1 MVLLPLIE
9 GLLEFPIETNQCISP
24 ISQLLTALRYYA
36 TGSHLDSIA
45 DYMGMHSTTAVRII
59 PKVSRAI
66 ASLYSR
72 FVKLPVTEDERSKA
86 MRNFYD
92 IARFPHVIGAI
103 DCTHVKIVSP
113 GGTDAEVFRNRKS
126 YFSINVQGICDANM
140 KFINVVA
147 RWPGSSHDATIFNMS
162 NMPTYF
168 EDNRFP
174 NSILLGDSG
183 YPCRN
188 YLLTPL
194 PNPRTEA
201 E

>member
-24 ISQLLTALRYYA
+24 ISQLLTALRFYA

-66 ASLYSR
+66 ASLYTR
-72 FVKLPVTEDERSKA
+72 FIKLPVTEQESSRA

-113 GGTDAEVFRNRKS
+113 
-126 YFSINVQGICDANM
+126 
-140 KFINVVA
+140 
-147 RWPGSSHDATIFNMS
+147 
-162 NMPTYF
+162 
-168 EDNRFP
+168 
-174 NSILLGDSG
+174 
-183 YPCRN
+183 
-188 YLLTPL
+188 
-194 PNPRTEA
+194 
-201 E
+201 